1 MHYFKT
7 FTVQIS
13 QIWLGRVMGRVG
25 LCMFVVMAE
34 CVLQHCPSPIA
45 DCFGKIFGIINN
57 NSNCN
62 CRRTIPQYAMSYH
75 NKQ

>member
-1 MHYFKT
+1 MY
-7 FTVQIS
+7 
-13 QIWLGRVMGRVG
+13 
-25 LCMFVVMAE
+25 VVMAE
-34 CVLQHCPSPIA
+34 CVLQHCPSPTA
-45 DCFGKIFGIINN
+45 DCFGKIFGINN

>member
-1 MHYFKT
+1 MY
-7 FTVQIS
+7 
-13 QIWLGRVMGRVG
+13 
-25 LCMFVVMAE
+25 VVMAE
-34 CVLQHCPSPIA
+34 CVSQHCPSPTA
-45 DCFGKIFGIINN
+45 DCFGKIFGINN